1 MRWKH
6 KSWLRGLGCFM
17 AVLFA
22 ATLYCPVVWG
32 ETQDAAKKD
41 LPPRAISV
49 SPEYTGV
56 VIPRGD
62 NVDID
67 LLVTNGGQRD
77 ENVELRL
84 TAVPDGWK
92 ARIKTYSFGVRGV
105 HIKSDSE
112 KNLTL
117 RAEPGKDVGPGSY
130 TFVIQG
136 QTDDGQLT
144 CTGQVVVTV
153 EEKEGKKRPEGIQVV
168 TSYPVLTG
176 PTDAKFEFSV
186 EVENKLD
193 KEAIFN
199 LAAEVPE
206 NWTVNFKPAYEDK
219 FISSLRLKAGQSQT
233 MAVEVTPNPWAE
245 PGGYPIG
252 VKISS
257 PEAEG
262 RVELN
267 VILTGTFKID
277 AGTATGLLS
286 LSAVKGEPALLSFYV
301 KNTGSAPLNQV
312 KFLSFQP
319 ENWKVTFDPESID
332 TLAPQELKQVE
343 VSIVPAGQALV
354 GDYSVGLR
362 VEAGTPPKADK
373 TIELRVSVTASA
385 AWGWIGIGLI
395 VCVMAGLVFL
405 FARLGRR

>member
-1 MRWKH
+1 MRVKRNCWPH
-6 KSWLRGLGCFM
+6 VVGSLM
-17 AVLFA
+17 AALFLLTFVSPSA
-22 ATLYCPVVWG
+22 SA
-32 ETQDAAKKD
+32 ETQKKD

-56 VIPRGD
+56 VVPEGED
-62 NVDID
+62 VSID
-67 LLVTNGGQRD
+67 LIVSNKGQKD
-77 ENVELRL
+77 ENLDLQL
-84 TAVPDGWK
+84 TSIPDGWK
-92 ARIKTYSFGVRGV
+92 AWIKTYGFGVTGV
-105 HIKSDSE
+105 HLKSDSQ

-136 QTDDGQLT
+136 QTQDRQLT
-144 CTGQVVVTV
+144 STGQVMIKVEQKK
-153 EEKEGKKRPEGIQVV
+153 EEKRQKGVNII

-186 EVENKLD
+186 EVENKSD
-193 KEAIFN
+193 KEGIFN
-199 LAAEVPE
+199 LATQAPE

-233 MAVEVTPNPWAE
+233 MAVEVKPNPWSK
-245 PGGYPIG
+245 PGEYPIS
-252 VKISS
+252 VKVRS

-262 RVELN
+262 QVALT
-267 VILTGTFKID
+267 VILTGTFKLD
-277 AGTATGLLS
+277 AGTANGLLS
-286 LSAVKGEPALLSFYV
+286 LSAVKGETSRLSLYV
-301 KNTGSAPLNQV
+301 KNVGSAPLNDV
-312 KFLSFQP
+312 RFLSFQP
-319 ENWKVTFDPESID
+319 ENWKVAFAPEAVN

-343 VSIVPAGQALV
+343 VSVSPADQALV

-362 VEAGTPPKADK
+362 VESGNPPRADK
-373 TIELRVSVTASA
+373 TIEMRVSVTASA

-395 VCVMAGLVFL
+395 VLVMGGLVFL

>member
-1 MRWKH
+1 MRLKPNH
-6 KSWLRGLGCFM
+6 SSRVVGCFV
-17 AVLFA
+17 AALFV
-22 ATLYCPVVWG
+22 ATLFSPLAFG
-32 ETQDAAKKD
+32 EAPKRD

-56 VIPRGD
+56 VVPEGD
-62 NVDID
+62 DVNID
-67 LLVTNGGQRD
+67 LIVSNRGQKD
-77 ENVELRL
+77 ENLDLQL
-84 TAVPDGWK
+84 TSVPDGWK
-92 ARIKTYSFGVRGV
+92 AWIKTYDFGVTGV
-105 HIKSDSE
+105 HLKSDTQ

-117 RAEPGKDVGPGSY
+117 RAQPGKGVAPGIY

-136 QTDDGQLT
+136 QTEDRQLT
-144 CTGQVVVTV
+144 STGRVVITV
-153 EEKEGKKRPEGIQVV
+153 QEKKEKKRPEGVNIV

-186 EVENKLD
+186 EVENKSD
-193 KEAIFN
+193 KEGIFN
-199 LAAEVPE
+199 LAAQAPE

-233 MAVEVTPNPWAE
+233 MAVELKPNPWAK
-245 PGGYPIG
+245 PGEYPVG

-262 RVELN
+262 QVALT
-267 VILTGTFKID
+267 VILTGTFKLD

-286 LSAVKGEPALLSFYV
+286 LSAVRGEPALVSFYV
-301 KNTGSAPLNQV
+301 KNTGSAPLNNV
-312 KFLSFQP
+312 RFISFQP
-319 ENWKVTFDPESID
+319 ENWKVSFAPESID

-343 VSIVPAGQALV
+343 VSITPAGQALV

-362 VEAGTPPKADK
+362 VESGSPPKADK
-373 TIELRVSVTASA
+373 TIEMRVSVTASA

-395 VCVMAGLVFL
+395 VFVMAGLVFL